1 MKNKIDITS
10 KKFQRRAR
18 IAFSITSACV
28 TAFTILIVVIFENIF
43 TELNVFDKNQGG
55 EWWVVTLIAV
65 ALASAI
71 IGAVAT
77 YFAGKIIFRPI
88 NQLTVGMEKLSK
100 GQYDTRIKVNE
111 AKPIN
116 AIYVKFNNLAKE
128 LEGVSILRS
137 DFINNFSHE
146 FKTPIVSI
154 KGLLSLLKS
163 KDLSKEKQK
172 EYIDIIE
179 EELERLTLMTTN
191 VLSLTKLEK
200 QEILTETK
208 NYNLSEQIRTV
219 ILLFEKAWQDK
230 NLNLVLNFDEYYI
243 TANEDLLKQVW
254 VNLIDNAIKYNKV
267 GGLLEVKIKHTEKDI
282 IVQIFNEGSLVSD
295 GDKENIFQKFYR
307 LNTSDRGNGIGLF
320 MVEKITSLHK
330 GKVEY
335 VVVEDKNCFTVTLPM
350 NN

>member
-28 TAFTILIVVIFENIF
+28 TAFTILIVVIVENIF
-43 TELNVFDKNQGG
+43 TELNVFDKNQSGG
-55 EWWVVTLIAV
+55 WWFVTLIAV
-65 ALASAI
+65 AFASAI
-71 IGAVAT
+71 IGAFAT
-77 YFAGKIIFRPI
+77 YIAGKIIFRPI
-88 NQLTVGMEKLSK
+88 NQLIVGMEKLSK
-100 GQYDTRIKVNE
+100 GQYDTRIKVDE
-111 AKPIN
+111 TKPIN

-163 KDLSKEKQK
+163 KDLPKEKQT
-172 EYIDIIE
+172 EYIGVIE
-179 EELERLTLMTTN
+179 EELQRLSLMTTN

-200 QEILTETK
+200 Q
-208 NYNLSEQIRTV
+208 
-219 ILLFEKAWQDK
+219 
-230 NLNLVLNFDEYYI
+230 YYV

-267 GGLLEVKIKHTEKDI
+267 GGLLEIKIKQTEKDI
-282 IVQIFNEGSLVSD
+282 IVQVINEGCLIPD
-295 GDKENIFQKFYR
+295 ADKENIFKKFYR
-307 LNTSDRGNGIGLF
+307 LNDNGGNGIGLS
-320 MVEKITSLHK
+320 MVEKILSLHK

-335 VVVEDKNCFTVTLPM
+335 SVIEDKNCFTVTLPII
-350 NN
+350 N

>member
-10 KKFQRRAR
+10 KKFQRRSR

-28 TAFTILIVVIFENIF
+28 TAFTILIVVIVENIF
-43 TELNVFDKNQGG
+43 TELNVFDKNQSGG
-55 EWWVVTLIAV
+55 WWFVTLIAV
-65 ALASAI
+65 AFASAI
-71 IGAVAT
+71 IGAFAT
-77 YFAGKIIFRPI
+77 YIAGKIIFRPI
-88 NQLTVGMEKLSK
+88 NQLIVGMEKLSK
-100 GQYDTRIKVNE
+100 GQYDTRIKVDE
-111 AKPIN
+111 TKPIN

-163 KDLSKEKQK
+163 KDLPKEKQK
-172 EYIDIIE
+172 EYIGVIE
-179 EELERLTLMTTN
+179 EELQRLSLMTTN

-208 NYNLSEQIRTV
+208 NYNLSEQIRTA
-219 ILLFEKAWQDK
+219 ILLFEKSWQDK
-230 NLNLVLNFDEYYI
+230 NLNLVLDFDEYYV

-267 GGLLEVKIKHTEKDI
+267 GGLLEIKIKQTEKDI
-282 IVQIFNEGSLVSD
+282 IVQVINEGCLIPD
-295 GDKENIFQKFYR
+295 ADKENIFKKFYR
-307 LNTSDRGNGIGLF
+307 LNDYGGNGIGLS
-320 MVEKITSLHK
+320 MVEKILSLHK

-335 VVVEDKNCFTVTLPM
+335 SVIEDKNCFTVTLPII
-350 NN
+350 N